1 MKIGLVADSHGNLD
15 YLVLAAERLIS
26 QLHVDRVFHLGGGS
40 RDVEEVIAFKKKMV
54 RGTEEYGDDAFLS
67 DVADFLTATGGAP
80 AEGDEIAEFRKKWTV
95 VSDDGVDGAPEKV
108 VDLIGSHI
116 TLALHDPLTVTADD
130 LQNAVLIL
138 HGKMG
143 RFGVMEKR
151 KRWFLCPGHLRDK
164 EFEGRPAT
172 FAVLEIVPKQARLL
186 VYGIAGELV
195 QEFPINLEKKGKM
208 TVK

>member
-15 YLVLAAERLIS
+15 YLVLAAERLMT

-40 RDVEEVIAFKKKMV
+40 HDVEEVIAFKKKMV
-54 RGTEEYGDDAFLS
+54 RGTEEYGDDAFLA
-67 DVADFLTATGGAP
+67 DVADFLTATGGPP

-95 VSDDGVDGAPEKV
+95 VNDDGVDGAPEKI

-143 RFGVMEKR
+143 RFGVMEKK

-172 FAVLEIVPKQARLL
+172 FAVLEVVPKQARML